1 MGDPATPVHL
11 KAGSGEVWGG
21 FGEWF
26 SMPVFFFFRGEGDV
40 FSSKILF
47 LCLSGYLT
55 CIFGVHLGDSEGV
68 ISYEYLG
75 EHPANYLSFLMRLV
89 SSFFRMSHVDRC

>member
-11 KAGSGEVWGG
+11 KAGSGEVLGNG
-21 FGEWF
+21 
-26 SMPVFFFFRGEGDV
+26 SVCLVFFFGGEGDV

-55 CIFGVHLGDSEGV
+55 CIFGVRLGDSEGV

>member
-1 MGDPATPVHL
+1 MTRQLQCTSRPVL
-11 KAGSGEVWGG
+11 GRSGEVLGNG
-21 FGEWF
+21 
-26 SMPVFFFFRGEGDV
+26 SVCLVFFGGEGDV

-55 CIFGVHLGDSEGV
+55 CILGVHLGDSEGV

-75 EHPANYLSFLMRLV
+75 EHPASYLSFLMRLV
-89 SSFFRMSHVDRC
+89 SSFFRMSHVDR